1 MCGKSQIFGE
11 NSCIFYVD
19 SRQILDKNADK
30 SPRGIKSVADSH
42 LSPIVSICF
51 VWTFITQSIY
61 LVWSRMICPLFYYSN
76 QNVNKII
83 SFKSVGILMCV
94 LLWAV
99 FFCFSFQFK
108 IMNDCLLS
116 HSSPKKLLPWRLST
130 FTFFIY
136 LCLYFQ
142 FPFILNLNVYVYW
155 TCALDHLPF

>member
-1 MCGKSQIFGE
+1 M
-11 NSCIFYVD
+11 
-19 SRQILDKNADK
+19 
-30 SPRGIKSVADSH
+30 ADSH

-94 LLWAV
+94 LLWV
-99 FFCFSFQFK
+99 FFFCFSFQFK

-136 LCLYFQ
+136 LCIFNFLVFW
-142 FPFILNLNVYVYW
+142 ISTSMCIERVRW
-155 TCALDHLPF
+155 TIYHFNTSCV